1 MTDHAE
7 SKKNAKNLV
16 AELFIQRIEINDFN
30 KEKSKENNVYQI
42 ENRMKNSLLG
52 TPKAT
57 EDL

>member
-30 KEKSKENNVYQI
+30 KEKRKTTYTKL
-42 ENRMKNSLLG
+42 R
-52 TPKAT
+52 T
-57 EDL
+57 E